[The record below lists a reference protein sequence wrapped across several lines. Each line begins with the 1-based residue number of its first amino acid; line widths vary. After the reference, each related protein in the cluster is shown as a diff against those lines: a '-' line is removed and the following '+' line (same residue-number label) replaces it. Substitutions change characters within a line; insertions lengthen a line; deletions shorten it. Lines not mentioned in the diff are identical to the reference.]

1 MDALARYL
9 KTVGTFLPSNE
20 KQDILRELAADI
32 QSQVEEKEAELGR
45 GLNESEVQAI
55 LKQVGHP
62 LVVASRYRH
71 DTRSVAFGRVFI
83 SPVLFPAYWKV
94 LKFNLTLTF
103 GIILIIF
110 VSLFIAGQRPGV
122 SGIFSVCLYQFLIQF
137 SVITVIF
144 AFADR
149 HIEKHPD
156 KWSAARP
163 DAAQFGFNLA
173 MQIERDVIK
182 GAGESMRPKP
192 VPRLESI
199 SIIVASVAALAWLG
213 AIRSYPFLIFGPA
226 AHFLAVGPGATEAYP
241 VIIALTIVGM
251 IRAFVNL
258 SRPDWIRF
266 RDLARIAMDSASVGM
281 LLVLLRG
288 GALVVAK
295 TPGTGEVAAS
305 FINQSIFM
313 ALGVAGI
320 VVTIVTVV
328 NLVGFIIREIKFR
341 KFRQE
346 SIGHQS

>member
-20 KQDILRELAADI
+20 RQDILRELSADI

-55 LKQVGHP
+55 LKHVGHP

-71 DTRSVAFGRVFI
+71 DTRSVAFGRVLI

-103 GIILIIF
+103 GVILIIF

-122 SGIFSVCLYQFLIQF
+122 SDILSVCFYQFLIQF
-137 SVITVIF
+137 SVISVIF
-144 AFADR
+144 SFADR
-149 HIEKHPD
+149 HIQKYPD

-163 DAAQFGFNLA
+163 DAAQFGIDLA
-173 MQIERDVIK
+173 MQIERDVTK
-182 GAGESMRPKP
+182 GVGESMKPKA
-192 VPRLESI
+192 VSRFESI

-213 AIRSYPFLIFGPA
+213 AIRSNPFLIFGPA
-226 AHFLAVGPGATEAYP
+226 AHFLALGPGATQAYP
-241 VIIALTIVGM
+241 VIIVLTIVGM

-258 SRPDWIRF
+258 SRPDWTRF

-295 TPGTGEVAAS
+295 TPGTGDVAAS

-313 ALGVAGI
+313 ALGVSAI
-320 VVTIVTVV
+320 VITILTVV
-328 NLVGFIIREIKFR
+328 NLVKFIVREIKSR
-341 KFRQE
+341 KFTQ
-346 SIGHQS
+346 QSMRNQS